1 MAKMVLMPP
10 ETMPVT
16 RSVKFLGYTRTGPFF
31 HGHGLEPRQL
41 LAESYDQRACSSP
54 ISAVP
59 LLSARSLAAEVAAV
73 DAKGPASLRIGLLD
87 AIFALSKDQVCRGVK
102 LHQLDI
108 EL

>member
-1 MAKMVLMPP
+1 
-10 ETMPVT
+10 
-16 RSVKFLGYTRTGPFF
+16 
-31 HGHGLEPRQL
+31 
-41 LAESYDQRACSSP
+41 
-54 ISAVP
+54 
-59 LLSARSLAAEVAAV
+59 LSARRLAAEVAAV